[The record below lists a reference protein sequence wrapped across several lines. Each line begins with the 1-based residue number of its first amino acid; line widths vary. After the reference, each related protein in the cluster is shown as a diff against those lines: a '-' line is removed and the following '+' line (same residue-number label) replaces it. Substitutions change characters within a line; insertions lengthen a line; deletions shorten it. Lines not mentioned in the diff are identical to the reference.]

1 MAVKKDE
8 LFFDGK
14 YQALKIERKKF
25 CFQVKSTQEFEYIQI
40 PDEGGLLAGGLSV
53 SGGAREGITA
63 LGENQFQIRQAYLEE
78 QLNDLSNVLQT
89 AKAIPAIE
97 GGKMKGFL
105 IQSIDE
111 DSVFA
116 SLGLG
121 AGDVLKEVNG
131 IVLDNAGKGLEAFQA
146 LKGSKKIELTVT
158 RGGREQ
164 TISYE
169 VK

>member
-1 MAVKKDE
+1 M
-8 LFFDGK
+8 
-14 YQALKIERKKF
+14 
-25 CFQVKSTQEFEYIQI
+25 
-40 PDEGGLLAGGLSV
+40 
-53 SGGAREGITA
+53 
-63 LGENQFQIRQAYLEE
+63 GENRYQIQQNFLDA
-78 QLNDLSNVLQT
+78 QLNDLSNILQT
-89 AKAIPAIE
+89 AKAVPAIE

-111 DSVFA
+111 DSIFA

-131 IVLDNAGKGLEAFQA
+131 ITLDNAGKGLEAFTA

-158 RGGREQ
+158 RGGQDQ
-164 TISYE
+164 TLSYE